1 MEHTSFK
8 QKAAGPTQCR
18 WLCLLLRFHGI
29 GLLLIITGELFAQH
43 PFQNKR
49 LLTIPADTAC
59 IRFDSVSIM
68 PPSLVVRDPISGMPV
83 PDTCY
88 QYSGNIL
95 TLDTALLRSL
105 YPASHILDV
114 EYRILPFEL
123 KTPRFHL
130 DSSAM
135 RRAAG
140 RDAIEYDFTPYKP
153 QTPPWQT
160 GNVRS
165 NGAYVRGLSLGN
177 NQNLVFNSNLNL
189 QLNGNLGDDLNIQA
203 VLSDNSIPLQPDGTT
218 RQLQEF
224 DRIYIQLSKKQ
235 SKLIAGDFD
244 LTNPTGYFSRYF
256 KRLQGVHASWSD
268 RISPKDTV
276 FFQGTAAISRGKF
289 ARQIVNGQEG
299 NQGPYRLVG
308 ASGEQFI
315 IVLAGT
321 EKVFVDGLLMR
332 RGYDDDYII
341 DYNLGEV
348 TFMPKRLITKDIR
361 IIIEFEYTV
370 QAYLRSTMA
379 VQTAWASPR
388 LKASLNMY
396 AEQDSRNAGP
406 AQDLSA
412 SARRRLAEVG
422 DQLGNAFTSGIDT
435 LSNGFDPARVLYKSV
450 DTIVCGR
457 MTSILVYSTS
467 PDSALYAVRFSQ
479 VPQGSGHYVAAPSA
493 ANGRVYK
500 WVPPDP
506 VTCKPSGNFEPII
519 QLVAPESRQLF
530 TLNTT
535 FNASK
540 RSKIHNELALSN
552 RDANRFSP
560 IDNGNNTGVAMATH
574 YQNILLNPAQHNGW
588 EAQTDIRYE
597 FANRNFSALNP
608 YRPAEFIRDWNTENL
623 KSNTGNEHWAQT
635 RFSVQKK
642 DVASAKYEA
651 SGFVQD
657 DQYAGF
663 RHWGAIHYRPRKW
676 DLKVEANLLQSR
688 SPLEETRFSRPKLE
702 LSRTFHKSSRPNTKP
717 IRVGLYGERESN
729 NRTNVQTD
737 TLLGTSFRYDM
748 WRLFFESGTPEGRKQ
763 WNGFFGQRIDFA
775 PDQSDMAVSTKADEV
790 KLGGVWRSPESAY
803 SRHNVQWNVHYR
815 TLQIIA
821 PELTRQQPQ
830 ETYLGR
836 IDYTLSTLK
845 NALTTTTGY
854 ELSTGQTPK
863 IEFNYVRVNPG
874 EGQYSWIDRNRDSI
888 LQIDE
893 MELAAF
899 KDQANFVR
907 VAVTTNQYQ
916 RTNNIVFNQNFRFE
930 PRLLWPAPPSPWK
943 RALTRLSLQSIVQL
957 NRRSLSGASGANAWN
972 PLYNS
977 IPDSALVNVGSTLRN
992 VLFVNRANPRWD
1004 ASLSNDAA
1012 RNQVFLPTGF
1022 ENRLTRGWTLQAR
1035 WNANTKW
1042 SVENNLNRKWKVSD
1056 NQVFDARN
1064 FQIMTMQL
1072 APKLSWLPNRYIRT
1086 AVQLRLINSN
1096 NQLGSGETAHQE
1108 HIQVEFN
1115 WNPQP
1120 KSGSAA
1126 SSGATALRTQM
1137 TWASVRFDG
1146 DPNAPVGF
1154 AMLDGLQNGRNV
1166 LWGISL
1172 DRQLS
1177 RSIQINASYE
1187 GRQTGIAKT
1196 VHVGRAQV
1204 RAIF

>member
-1 MEHTSFK
+1 MAYTSFK
-8 QKAAGPTQCR
+8 QQSTGLHDSR
-18 WLCLLLRFHGI
+18 WLCHLLRI
-29 GLLLIITGELFAQH
+29 LGLWVLLVFTSNLHAQS

-49 LLTIPADTAC
+49 ISTVPSGTPV

-68 PPSLVVRDPISGMPV
+68 PSSLIVRNPISGAPI
-83 PDTCY
+83 PQAYYAYNANT
-88 QYSGNIL
+88 L
-95 TLDTALLRSL
+95 LLDTASLRRLCPSC
-105 YPASHILDV
+105 AVLDV
-114 EYRILPFEL
+114 EYRVLPFQLERA
-123 KTPRFHL
+123 RFRL

-135 RRAAG
+135 RRRA
-140 RDAIEYDFTPYKP
+140 DKNAIEYDFTPYKP
-153 QTPPWQT
+153 QATPWQT
-160 GNVRS
+160 GSVRS

-244 LTNPTGYFSRYF
+244 LTNPAGYFSRYF
-256 KRLQGVHASWSD
+256 KRLQGVNASWSEK
-268 RISPKDTV
+268 ISAKDT
-276 FFQGTAAISRGKF
+276 FFVQGTAAISRGKF
-289 ARQIVNGQEG
+289 ARQIVAGQEA

-308 ASGEQFI
+308 AAGEQFI

-321 EKVFVDGLLMR
+321 EKVFIDGLLMR

-348 TFMPKRLITKDIR
+348 TFMPRRLITKDIR

-370 QAYLRSTMA
+370 QAYLRSTMSA
-379 VQTAWASPR
+379 QTAWSSPR
-388 LKASLNMY
+388 WKTALNLY

-412 SARRRLAEVG
+412 SARRRLSEVG
-422 DQLGNAFTSGIDT
+422 DQVENAFASGVDT
-435 LSNGFDPARVLYKSV
+435 LSNGFDPARVLYKSI
-450 DTIVCGR
+450 DTIICGR
-457 MTSILVYSTS
+457 TTNILVYSTN
-467 PDSALYAVRFSQ
+467 PDSALYTARFSQ
-479 VPQGSGHYVAAPSA
+479 VPQGTGHYIAAPSA

-506 VTCKPSGNFEPII
+506 VTCRPSGNFEPII
-519 QLVAPESRQLF
+519 QLVAPETRQLF
-530 TLNTT
+530 TLNTE
-535 FNASK
+535 FYASK
-540 RSKIHNELALSN
+540 KSKIKTELALSN
-552 RDANRFSP
+552 RDMNRFSP
-560 IDNGNNTGVAMATH
+560 IDNGNNTGVAVASQYRNM
-574 YQNILLNPAQHNGW
+574 LLRPEQHRGW
-588 EAQTDIRYE
+588 EAQADIHYE
-597 FANRNFSALNP
+597 FTNKNFAPLNP
-608 YRPAEFIRDWNTENL
+608 YRPAEFARDWNTDNL
-623 KSNTGNEHWAQT
+623 NPNSGNEHWART
-635 RFSVQKK
+635 MFSLQKK
-642 DVASAKYEA
+642 ALAIAQYEA

-657 DQYAGF
+657 EQYVGL
-663 RHWGAIHYRPRKW
+663 RHWAKFQLKPKKW
-676 DLKVEANLLQSR
+676 DFKLEANLLQSK
-688 SPLEETRFSRPKLE
+688 SPQEATRFSRPKLE
-702 LSRTFHKSSRPNTKP
+702 VSRAFYSRNRPNAKP
-717 IRVGLYGERESN
+717 IRLGIYGERESN
-729 NRTNVQTD
+729 NRINVLTD
-737 TLLGTSFRYDM
+737 TLLGISFRYDM
-748 WRLFFESGTPEGRKQ
+748 WRLFFESGSPESRKQ
-763 WNGFFGQRIDFA
+763 WNGFYGQRIDFA
-775 PDQSDMAVSTKADEV
+775 PNQSEMAVSTKAEEV
-790 KLGGVWRSPESAY
+790 KLGGTWRSLESAY
-803 SRHNVQWNVHYR
+803 SRHNIQWNIHYR

-821 PELTRQQPQ
+821 PELTKQQPQ

-845 NALTTTTGY
+845 NALSTTTGY

-863 IEFNYVRVNPG
+863 IEFNYLRVNPG
-874 EGQYSWIDRNRDSI
+874 EGQYTWIDRNRDSI

-893 MELAAF
+893 MELAVF
-899 KDQANFVR
+899 KDQANFLR

-916 RTNNIVFNQNFRFE
+916 KTNNIVFNQNLRFE
-930 PRLLWPAPPSPWK
+930 PRLLWPAPSNPWK
-943 RALTRLSLQSIVQL
+943 RTLTRLSLQSTIQL
-957 NRRSLSGASGANAWN
+957 NRRSLADASDANAWN
-972 PLYNS
+972 PLYNDL
-977 IPDSALVNVGSTLRN
+977 PDSALVSVGSTLRN

-1022 ENRLTRGWTLQAR
+1022 ENRYTSGWTLQTK

-1042 SVENNLNRKWKVSD
+1042 SVENALNRKWKVSD
-1056 NQVFDARN
+1056 NQVFVARN
-1064 FQIMTMQL
+1064 FQIMTWQL

-1086 AVQLRLINSN
+1086 AVQLRLMNSN
-1096 NQLGSGETAHQE
+1096 NQLGAGETALQE

-1126 SSGATALRTQM
+1126 AGATALRTQM
-1137 TWASVRFDG
+1137 TWAGVRFDG

-1166 LWGISL
+1166 LWGITL

-1187 GRQTGIAKT
+1187 GRQTGTARTI
-1196 VHVGRAQV
+1196 HVGRAQV